1 MLTDTPPRKK
11 NRESFRISDRTKALE
26 LPRDGQLVRLA
37 GSIESAMRNGAIGDV
52 RVACAE
58 FLGTASDFYNVP
70 PCPIRVLTARP
81 LRVQEYSTT
90 ELFGDYHPSTMLIRV
105 WTRTAVRKE
114 ITSFGTFLSTLCHEF
129 CHHLDLHHFG
139 FRDSWHTRGFYERAG
154 ALYYHS
160 RGTSAKKTILASGS
174 GPALAYR
181 LAAYEPNPEP
191 LTASPLKRDSVSSS
205 TVLVFPVPR
214 LPLRDPFHCLRYT
227 PFLGFWSLGRRNP
240 LNILP
245 PAARAEAFKRL
256 RRELI
261 LFQRRTQFHRNPHVW
276 FRRLRF
282 PLDRLFSPAAFD
294 ELRRLAHVSKEQ
306 LVGGQIAQTRDS
318 A

>member
-129 CHHLDLHHFG
+129 CHHLDFHRFG

-154 ALYYHS
+154 ALYHYS
-160 RGTSAKKTILASGS
+160 KGTSAKELFW
-174 GPALAYR
+174 L
-181 LAAYEPNPEP
+181 
-191 LTASPLKRDSVSSS
+191 
-205 TVLVFPVPR
+205 PV
-214 LPLRDPFHCLRYT
+214 T
-227 PFLGFWSLGRRNP
+227 GRRWRIDWP
-240 LNILP
+240 
-245 PAARAEAFKRL
+245 
-256 RRELI
+256 
-261 LFQRRTQFHRNPHVW
+261 RTNRS
-276 FRRLRF
+276 R
-282 PLDRLFSPAAFD
+282 S
-294 ELRRLAHVSKEQ
+294 S
-306 LVGGQIAQTRDS
+306 
-318 A
+318 